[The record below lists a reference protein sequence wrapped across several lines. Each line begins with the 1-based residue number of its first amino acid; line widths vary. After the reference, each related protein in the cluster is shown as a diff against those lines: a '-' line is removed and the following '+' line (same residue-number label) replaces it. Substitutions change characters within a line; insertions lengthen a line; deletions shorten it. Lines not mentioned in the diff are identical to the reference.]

1 MPMVD
6 VNKLNNI
13 FSEVI
18 ANNKKP
24 EKILIGYKIYAE
36 LMNDRR
42 FFEEV
47 VGSAMNPDKRTYN
60 KIKIK
65 VTQDDFQL
73 EVRCSA

>member
-1 MPMVD
+1 
-6 VNKLNNI
+6 
-13 FSEVI
+13 
-18 ANNKKP
+18 
-24 EKILIGYKIYAE
+24 
-36 LMNDRR
+36 MNDRR

>member
-73 EVRCSA
+73 EV